1 MKTVLAIVTSPAM
14 GWLLQRSLGENYAL
28 TVCYTADE
36 GELLL
41 RKRYG
46 ALILELRLPGCSGLD
61 FLERNR
67 TSLPTVVVGL
77 STIVTQYVADAAANA
92 GVDALIRMPCTGRAI
107 ARLLDDL
114 MYKKD
119 PSLSGG

>member
-14 GWLLQRSLGENYAL
+14 GRLLQHSLGENYAL
-28 TVCYTADE
+28 TVCYTAEE

-41 RKRYG
+41 WNRYDS
-46 ALILELRLPGCSGLD
+46 LILELNLPGCSGLD

-67 TSLPTVVVGL
+67 ISLPTVVIGL
-77 STIVTQYVADAAANA
+77 SSIITQYVAEAATGA
-92 GVDALIRMPCTGRAI
+92 GVDALIRMPCTGGAI

-114 MYKKD
+114 MCKKD